1 MDLSPGTLIWPRRPW
16 AGESLRT
23 LGEAA
28 VVSTAAVRRE
38 RLGAVSIILR
48 VEPTLLLPAVGLGK
62 DSLYFDVV

>member
-1 MDLSPGTLIWPRRPW
+1 
-16 AGESLRT
+16 